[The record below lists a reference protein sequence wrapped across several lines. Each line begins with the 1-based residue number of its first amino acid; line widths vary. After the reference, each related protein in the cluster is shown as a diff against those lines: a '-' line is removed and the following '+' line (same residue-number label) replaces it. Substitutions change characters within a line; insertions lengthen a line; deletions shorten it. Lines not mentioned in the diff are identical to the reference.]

1 MSEEQPTTAYTSPRF
16 TRIVP
21 VDDEEKAE
29 TIVPPKVVSWDVAE
43 EKEMDTLR
51 EEITEHKSKM
61 KALEDKA
68 TQLQRQLDR
77 KVALAET
84 NISLGVQAPAL
95 EYKVVALHAQ
105 KGYEHFASLHHEPD
119 CEDILVKMCWSI
131 GCCSSISQVPKTKN
145 ALANDL
151 YKEFTCETLKKLG
164 QEGWTLR
171 GVHTPGS
178 MPIFNNYDPVWRS
191 QVLFYFS
198 RPL

>member
-16 TRIVP
+16 TRNT

-51 EEITEHKSKM
+51 VEITEHKSKM

-84 NISLGVQAPAL
+84 NISRSTP
-95 EYKVVALHAQ
+95 HWITRW
-105 KGYEHFASLHHEPD
+105 SLSIRGRTKLSTLYTHEPD
-119 CEDILVKMCWSI
+119 CEDIFGEDVLVYR
-131 GCCSSISQVPKTKN
+131 CCSSISQVPKTK
-145 ALANDL
+145 
-151 YKEFTCETLKKLG
+151 E
-164 QEGWTLR
+164 
-171 GVHTPGS
+171 
-178 MPIFNNYDPVWRS
+178 
-191 QVLFYFS
+191 
-198 RPL
+198 RPRERLV

>member
-16 TRIVP
+16 TRNT
-21 VDDEEKAE
+21 VDDEEKPE

-51 EEITEHKSKM
+51 VEIAEHKSKM

-68 TQLQRQLDR
+68 MQLQRQLSR

-105 KGYEHFASLHHEPD
+105 NGYEKYKSLH
-119 CEDILVKMCWSI
+119 
-131 GCCSSISQVPKTKN
+131 
-145 ALANDL
+145 
-151 YKEFTCETLKKLG
+151 YK
-164 QEGWTLR
+164 R
-171 GVHTPGS
+171 
-178 MPIFNNYDPVWRS
+178 D
-191 QVLFYFS
+191 
-198 RPL
+198 

>member
-1 MSEEQPTTAYTSPRF
+1 MSEEKTSTTYTSPIF
-16 TRIVP
+16 TRIN
-21 VDDEEKAE
+21 VDDEEKPE

-51 EEITEHKSKM
+51 VEIAEHKSKM

-68 TQLQRQLDR
+68 MQLQKQLDR

-84 NISLGVQAPAL
+84 NISLGVQVPAL
-95 EYKVVALHAQ
+95 EYKVVLLHSQ
-105 KGYEHFASLHHEPD
+105 KGKEHFRSLLHKPD

-131 GCCSSISQVPKTKN
+131 GCCSSMSQVPETKMT
-145 ALANDL
+145 LANEL
-151 YKEFTCETLKKLG
+151 YDEFASETLKKLG

-178 MPIFNNYDPVWRS
+178 IPIFNNYDPVWRS

>member
-16 TRIVP
+16 TRIN
-21 VDDEEKAE
+21 VDDEEKPE
-29 TIVPPKVVSWDVAE
+29 TIVPPKAVSWDVAE

-119 CEDILVKMCWSI
+119 CEDKMCWYT
-131 GCCSSISQVPKTKN
+131 GCSSRPYVPETKM
-145 ALANDL
+145 AIANDL
-151 YKEFTCETLKKLG
+151 YEDFSGETLKKLG
-164 QEGWTLR
+164 QEGWILR

-178 MPIFNNYDPVWRS
+178 IPIFNNYDPVWRS

>member
-16 TRIVP
+16 TRNT
-21 VDDEEKAE
+21 VDDEEKPE

-51 EEITEHKSKM
+51 VEIAEHKSKM

-68 TQLQRQLDR
+68 MQLQRQLSR

-105 KGYEHFASLHHEPD
+105 NGYEKYNSLLSKPD
-119 CEDILVKMCWSI
+119 CDDILYKMCRSI
-131 GCCSSISQVPKTKN
+131 GCCSSMSYVPETVMTS
-145 ALANDL
+145 ANDL
-151 YKEFTCETLKKLG
+151 YKDFAGETLKKLG

-178 MPIFNNYDPVWRS
+178 IPIFNNYDPVWRS

>member
-16 TRIVP
+16 TRNT
-21 VDDEEKAE
+21 VDDEEKPE

-51 EEITEHKSKM
+51 VEIAEHKSKM

-68 TQLQRQLDR
+68 MQLQRQLSR

-105 KGYEHFASLHHEPD
+105 NGYEKYKSLLYKPD
-119 CEDILVKMCWSI
+119 CEDILVKMCWYT
-131 GCCSSISQVPKTKN
+131 GCSSRPYVPETKM
-145 ALANDL
+145 AIANDL
-151 YKEFTCETLKKLG
+151 YEDFAGETLKKLG

-178 MPIFNNYDPVWRS
+178 IPIFNNYDPVWRS